1 MRHSFGLLGP
11 EKYISTMT
19 QEKSV
24 AKKDYGNEA
33 PGAKDVLITI
43 TIFLLLTA
51 MSWIAY
57 YKFGWLH

>member
-1 MRHSFGLLGP
+1 M
-11 EKYISTMT
+11 
-19 QEKSV
+19 